1 MFFFHSVIQVKMLET
16 SYKIFQDIRIQNK
29 NYMKYKM
36 FFDLLLSLKFKIN
49 VLDKEHVMVSIF

>member
-16 SYKIFQDIRIQNK
+16 SYKIFQDIRIKNK